1 MLGFDRP
8 VLSSPVWFRSDCGI
22 EKINS
27 CLLISVDASVHHEQ
41 HISRWK
47 AFWVNLIWN
56 SEMYY
61 ATVSRI
67 NKTRIG
73 PGRNLIFPLIS
84 LSNGG
89 GQTIFAKNISVQVF
103 YTGFTLAFHNYTSLP
118 IAAVGIAAKI
128 AFSAF
133 DSQWCHFLWGWF
145 FGFRRGGTCTVS
157 FSHLAWSGRL
167 CLPIF
172 VFLCVHH
179 CL

>member
-1 MLGFDRP
+1 
-8 VLSSPVWFRSDCGI
+8 
-22 EKINS
+22 
-27 CLLISVDASVHHEQ
+27 
-41 HISRWK
+41 
-47 AFWVNLIWN
+47 
-56 SEMYY
+56 MYY

-133 DSQWCHFLWGWF
+133 DSQWCHFL
-145 FGFRRGGTCTVS
+145 
-157 FSHLAWSGRL
+157 
-167 CLPIF
+167 
-172 VFLCVHH
+172 
-179 CL
+179 